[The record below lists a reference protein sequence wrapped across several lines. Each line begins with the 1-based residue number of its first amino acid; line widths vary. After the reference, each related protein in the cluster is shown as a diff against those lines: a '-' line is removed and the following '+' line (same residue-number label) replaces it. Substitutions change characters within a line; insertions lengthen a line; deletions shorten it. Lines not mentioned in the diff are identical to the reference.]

1 MRDLAKSSVSFF
13 DKCYPALVCRNFVSV
28 VMGLSAFALPFRL
41 VAAFPEQCKLNWVSQ
56 FTGTMQ
62 PSWEFGSAGSH
73 TASWRRCKV
82 VPVVDKCIG
91 ELSLRSCFV
100 ANSDDQMFSNPKYD
114 GTRSCAGI
122 YYIGSFTGCEKLTSF
137 KIESGCAFGGS
148 GNAPY
153 YFDPDFAAKY
163 LLEFMQ
169 AGSMPLKI
177 DSMEIGAFKSC
188 TSLVLFSRDESLA
201 NYNLPAD
208 AFRDCVSLRSCNHN
222 ANSIGESAF
231 EGCTSLREHF
241 TGNKVT
247 NIAFRAFANCTVLER
262 IRVGSNVASI
272 EKDAFVNTP
281 SLVEVEFLGPP
292 PRGIEE
298 SLILANNP
306 KVSFPES
313 YAEEW
318 RSVLIKPIVFEVEP
332 EQGKVVAGG
341 VYAVDVRLADPE
353 DGFTV
358 RYALAAEGPFV
369 DLLAVSDG
377 EIASEIWCEVSAEDY
392 YPVTNRVAVRE
403 IATSAFAGRKDI
415 TAVTVPDSV
424 KKIGN
429 LAFANCVGLT
439 TVVLPQGLEL
449 IDQGVFAGCSAL
461 RSVSIPESVTLIG
474 IGAFSGCESL
484 ESLTLPSGLVTI
496 DQGAFSSCSHLGS
509 IVIPSNVA
517 TIGGYAFSDCVGLKT
532 LTILA
537 PYVRIGEFAFVGC
550 TSLSLAT
557 MPESVEDVG
566 ARAFWDCTALADA
579 SGFIVINTVL
589 YGYCGQAKNLVI
601 PDSISRVGNYALV
614 WNEDIVSVVVPATV
628 RAVGENAF
636 YGCREL
642 SSVTLMEGLT
652 AIGAHAFEFCEKLTS
667 LTVPSSVTSIGEHAC
682 YYLSGL
688 KSLTVFGGLTS
699 VGSEAFCFCGGFE
712 PRSSVPNLGIVAQ
725 DGERIKQLLDDAG
738 LDTSNAVISAP
749 CVITF
754 NANGGTPES
763 VRRVM
768 AVGAEYG
775 PMPFVTREKCI
786 FDGWFT
792 QIEGGEKIGSTS
804 VAAGDATLYAHWVPM
819 DGEFVGDVS
828 GIRYSFHS
836 SDGKV
841 SVAGCGELA
850 SGELQLPTSYAGLP
864 ITGIADGA
872 FFGRADIVKIVLP
885 DTFET
890 VGHHA
895 FACCS
900 NLVSVKMGDAISSV
914 GRYAFAGCPRVV
926 EFTMP
931 SKVTVAGL
939 PKDASLNQIASVSAS
954 AHPVWTEDIWDGL
967 VAIDYTVLGASV
979 SGFASVAVRITAT
992 DGETVYPVT
1001 TVSGDLSASVGP
1013 HSVEWDVAA
1022 DFGKTRPQGLT
1033 VKVELVPKDGSDE
1046 VIPPL
1051 VGEYES
1057 DLSLESF
1064 RTTFGSRTS
1073 EPFAFDLDKAVPL
1086 RYSLASDGSAV
1097 ITQGAYTSD
1106 GRILIP
1112 DLIDGH
1118 PISGV
1123 REGAFPPVDGGARFV
1138 LPVSTTAF
1146 DTSTTAKWSGLKD
1159 VTSVI
1164 VFPQGVTL
1172 FQVAAFRQFQNL
1184 TKVVFEGGPEN
1195 LSDSLLAYLKTS
1207 GLEVVYR
1214 DEFASAWQSALSR
1227 YVVPYVVV
1235 LSAGPRSEDPTVMD
1249 VAYSIGGTVKPT
1261 KARVL
1266 AFKDNERSFAK
1277 VVRPVTFVGGT
1288 EAEIGDDMSPDAV
1301 HRFSWKVADDWQI
1314 NLAKVRMEVLILPD
1328 DLLPLKFFT
1337 IPANGGNPAMT
1348 VSRNALT
1355 EQRVR
1360 DALLWLY
1367 ADGDADLT
1375 LEDGVLKHGDTVL
1388 ASGLELNGKE
1398 AVEFIFS
1405 KMGCRIMTEEELSY
1419 VNEVSRLGLR
1429 PEGVRQYAVK
1439 VGE

>member
-1 MRDLAKSSVSFF
+1 MIKNLIIAIASVLAFSVFAQTENINGVEWRYSVESNHACIDSIPNTTAGRIVVPGSVAGATVESIGAMAFSGCSNVTEVIFAESVKSIGARAFENCESLGFVALSRDL
-13 DKCYPALVCRNFVSV
+13 
-28 VMGLSAFALPFRL
+28 
-41 VAAFPEQCKLNWVSQ
+41 E
-56 FTGTMQ
+56 
-62 PSWEFGSAGSH
+62 
-73 TASWRRCKV
+73 
-82 VPVVDKCIG
+82 
-91 ELSLRSCFV
+91 
-100 ANSDDQMFSNPKYD
+100 
-114 GTRSCAGI
+114 
-122 YYIGSFTGCEKLTSF
+122 
-137 KIESGCAFGGS
+137 
-148 GNAPY
+148 
-153 YFDPDFAAKY
+153 
-163 LLEFMQ
+163 
-169 AGSMPLKI
+169 
-177 DSMEIGAFKSC
+177 
-188 TSLVLFSRDESLA
+188 
-201 NYNLPAD
+201 
-208 AFRDCVSLRSCNHN
+208 
-222 ANSIGESAF
+222 SIGEGAF
-231 EGCTSLREHF
+231 TACHSL
-241 TGNKVT
+241 
-247 NIAFRAFANCTVLER
+247 
-262 IRVGSNVASI
+262 SNVVFDPECKVSDLPRFVFSECHCLKQLTLPASVSRI
-272 EKDAFVNTP
+272 SRVAFVRSTSMNWNT
-281 SLVEVEFLGPP
+281 STLVCQLNESIAEVRFCGSKPTVYYQAGYGEWDHQFW
-292 PRGIEE
+292 RY
-298 SLILANNP
+298 STYANDLF
-306 KVSFPES
+306 K
-313 YAEEW
+313 
-318 RSVLIKPIVFEVEP
+318 IGTK
-332 EQGKVVAGG
+332 
-341 VYAVDVRLADPE
+341 
-353 DGFTV
+353 
-358 RYALAAEGPFV
+358 ALAAEGGQGWQEGETWEGAVVQLFV
-369 DLLAVSDG
+369 DLAEKDVVVNQFYPNGLPNASDISILGAQGSSESKDYTVSITGEDGFGSVTVTGTGKCVGKVTKEFRYFDPSAVSELWEAKATEDG
-377 EIASEIWCEVSAEDY
+377 QVIICKAGSGVQGAVEVPSSLQGCPVVEIA
-392 YPVTNRVAVRE
+392 PN
-403 IATSAFAGRKDI
+403 AFAGRKDI

-424 KKIGN
+424 KKIGGG
-429 LAFANCVGLT
+429 AFANCVGLT
-439 TVVLPQGLEL
+439 TVVLPQGLKL
-449 IDQGVFAGCSAL
+449 VDGGLFSGCSAL
-461 RSVSIPESVTLIG
+461 CSVSIPEGVTEIG
-474 IGAFSGCESL
+474 DGAFYGCCKL
-484 ESLTLPSGLVTI
+484 ESISLPSGVLRIGVS
-496 DQGAFSSCSHLGS
+496 AFEDSNINSILIPASVSS
-509 IVIPSNVA
+509 
-517 TIGGYAFSDCVGLKT
+517 IGNYAFDECFNLRT

-537 PYVRIGEFAFVGC
+537 PYVTIGEFAFHDC
-550 TSLSLAT
+550 TSLSSAT
-557 MPESVEDVG
+557 MPESVEEVCP
-566 ARAFWDCTALADA
+566 RAFFGCGALADA
-579 SGFIVINTVL
+579 SGLIIINNVVYGRCGQSVNLVVPDGVSKIGKCALTWDEEVVSIVIPASVR
-589 YGYCGQAKNLVI
+589 
-601 PDSISRVGNYALV
+601 SIG
-614 WNEDIVSVVVPATV
+614 DK
-628 RAVGENAF
+628 AF

-642 SSVTLMEGLT
+642 ASVTLMDGLT
-652 AIGAHAFEFCEKLTS
+652 AIGVEAFAYCEKLTS
-667 LTVPSSVTSIGEHAC
+667 LTVPSTVTSIGEHAC

-712 PRSSVPNLGIVAQ
+712 PRSSVPNLRIVAQ

-763 VRRVM
+763 VLRVM

-1086 RYSLASDGSAV
+1086 RYTLASDGSAV

-1214 DEFASAWQSALSR
+1214 EEFASAWQSALSR

-1288 EAEIGDDMSPDAV
+1288 EVEIGDDMSPDTV

-1439 VGE
+1439 VEE